1 MRQKILVTGA
11 SGFVGKHVV
20 KLLSE
25 MDVDIILLIRSG
37 RESLFTNISNITRIV
52 FTDDLF
58 CESESWFYEQCKE
71 VDIIIHAAWYA
82 EPGKYL
88 QSNKNIDCL
97 IGSISFAK
105 ASIRAGIKK
114 FVGIGTCFEY
124 NFQNGFL
131 SINTPL
137 EPASIYASSKASL
150 YFSLFHLFQNHSIHF
165 AWCRLFYLFGEGED
179 ERRLVPY
186 LRKKMISGEVA
197 ELSSGNQIRDFS
209 NVSDVAKKI
218 VKVALGSQ
226 TGPINICTGIPITI
240 RQLAENIAGEYGK
253 VELLKFGARPD
264 NLTDPPCV
272 VGISNLS

>member
-71 VDIIIHAAWYA
+71 VDIIIHA
-82 EPGKYL
+82 
-88 QSNKNIDCL
+88 
-97 IGSISFAK
+97 
-105 ASIRAGIKK
+105 GIKK

-124 NFQNGFL
+124 TFQNGFL

-150 YFSLFHLFQNHSIHF
+150 YFSLFHLFQNHSIHV